1 MKKKR
6 GIISIVLISIIAII
20 FIIPLVYM
28 VSTSLKP
35 KSEVLQDTIS
45 LIGSRVTTENYE
57 RAWNAFPFAR
67 YMFNSIFVGL
77 ATTALTVFTSAMAA
91 YAFARLKFKGRDKVF
106 FVYLSTL
113 MVPIQVKAMEAD
125 GKSYSPGLTQ
135 QVVPDGITAIQASLM
150 ITLKETCSAV
160 NRMNVK
166 KEDHIMIVGDGPVGL
181 CFLSNLICEGYT
193 DVQMIGNRDS
203 SLKIAEKIG
212 AKAVCNNHGSVQKD
226 EFLKKEKG
234 KVTLYLD
241 TIGSLATIDQ
251 GMKIIAQEGKIAV
264 YGLRTGNELKL
275 DISKMRNFTVQ
286 FVQWPIETEEMKTHD
301 QIAEAILKGEIN
313 TDLLISHVL
322 PVERFQEG
330 FDAIKEKRAL
340 KVALLFGGD
349 M

>member
-113 MVPIQVKAMEAD
+113 MVPIQVTIIPLYMILRILGWHD
-125 GKSYSPGLTQ
+125 SYAALI
-135 QVVPDGITAIQASLM
+135 VPPVF
-150 ITLKETCSAV
+150 SAFGV
-160 NRMNVK
+160 FMLRQ
-166 KEDHIMIVGDGPVGL
+166 
-181 CFLSNLICEGYT
+181 FLSLIH
-193 DVQMIGNRDS
+193 I
-203 SLKIAEKIG
+203 
-212 AKAVCNNHGSVQKD
+212 
-226 EFLKKEKG
+226 
-234 KVTLYLD
+234 
-241 TIGSLATIDQ
+241 
-251 GMKIIAQEGKIAV
+251 
-264 YGLRTGNELKL
+264 
-275 DISKMRNFTVQ
+275 
-286 FVQWPIETEEMKTHD
+286 
-301 QIAEAILKGEIN
+301 
-313 TDLLISHVL
+313 
-322 PVERFQEG
+322 
-330 FDAIKEKRAL
+330 
-340 KVALLFGGD
+340 
-349 M
+349 